1 MKRKISTLLLLAFGV
16 FLVTGFYSC
25 GPPPLPASTSG
36 GGFLIQTEFTSF
48 TGPLITIVP
57 NVTTHWTWKQDVQ
70 GLFAAGDASSFSNTT
85 NSLGLGESLNGRV
98 TSIWDVQWLAGGP
111 PNCIGAPDEP
121 GAQFQSNPQRVT
133 EVICTQIQ
141 GFDQIVGQGDF
152 VFIPRPIY
160 TDGSSGTT
168 ATIRGSGFSAQ
179 YGMPLV
185 QYYDPSGTLVS
196 QANVTSVAPDGTWA
210 SAAMPDVSQ
219 VQVGSYSGVIY
230 NANAS
235 GGYDFLG
242 VAAVTVLD
250 PADPGT
256 GGCTGSPRPL
266 NCN

>member
-1 MKRKISTLLLLAFGV
+1 V
-16 FLVTGFYSC
+16 
-25 GPPPLPASTSG
+25 PPSTSG
-36 GGFLIQTEFTSF
+36 GGFLIQTEFTSIS
-48 TGPLITIVP
+48 GPLITIVP

-70 GLFAAGDASSFSNTT
+70 GLFAAGDASSFNNTT

-111 PNCIGAPDEP
+111 PNCISAPDEP

-141 GFDQIVGQGDF
+141 GLDQIVGQGDF

-168 ATIRGSGFSAQ
+168 ATIRGSGFSPQ
-179 YGMPLV
+179 YGILWFSIIIPVVRWFRRRTLP
-185 QYYDPSGTLVS
+185 PSHQTALGR
-196 QANVTSVAPDGTWA
+196 
-210 SAAMPDVSQ
+210 AA
-219 VQVGSYSGVIY
+219 Y

-250 PADPGT
+250 PPDRGT
-256 GGCTGSPRPL
+256 GGCTGHPRPL

>member
-111 PNCIGAPDEP
+111 PNCIGAP
-121 GAQFQSNPQRVT
+121 T
-133 EVICTQIQ
+133 
-141 GFDQIVGQGDF
+141 
-152 VFIPRPIY
+152 
-160 TDGSSGTT
+160 
-168 ATIRGSGFSAQ
+168 
-179 YGMPLV
+179 
-185 QYYDPSGTLVS
+185 
-196 QANVTSVAPDGTWA
+196 
-210 SAAMPDVSQ
+210 SQ
-219 VQVGSYSGVIY
+219 VPSSRAIR
-230 NANAS
+230 NE
-235 GGYDFLG
+235 
-242 VAAVTVLD
+242 
-250 PADPGT
+250 
-256 GGCTGSPRPL
+256 
-266 NCN
+266 

>member
-1 MKRKISTLLLLAFGV
+1 V
-16 FLVTGFYSC
+16 
-25 GPPPLPASTSG
+25 PPSTSG
-36 GGFLIQTEFTSF
+36 GGFLIQTEFTSIS
-48 TGPLITIVP
+48 GPLITIVP

-70 GLFAAGDASSFSNTT
+70 GLFAAGDASSFNNTT

-141 GFDQIVGQGDF
+141 GLDQIVGQGDF

-168 ATIRGSGFSAQ
+168 ATIRGSGFSPQ

-210 SAAMPDVSQ
+210 SGIQCQCQWRIRLP
-219 VQVGSYSGVIY
+219 GSSCCY
-230 NANAS
+230 
-235 GGYDFLG
+235 
-242 VAAVTVLD
+242 
-250 PADPGT
+250 
-256 GGCTGSPRPL
+256 CT
-266 NCN
+266 